1 MHWFQILE
9 RFHQLLTDLILF
21 TQNDVPVKFTVNQN
35 EASWS
40 GLPIFLIFE
49 IVTSFV
55 QKYAYYEEYGTL
67 YPKLL

>member
-1 MHWFQILE
+1 MYS
-9 RFHQLLTDLILF
+9 
-21 TQNDVPVKFTVNQN
+21 VNQN

-40 GLPIFLIFE
+40 GTPISLIFE

-67 YPKLL
+67 YLKLL